1 MILGLIKA
9 KLQDVNHLLDYFKEN
24 KIKNTP
30 LFMVLFDNL
39 EVLAAANKVIDKA
52 ISPELSELDKKVFD
66 LTISYRENK
75 DNKPIEGDIF
85 QFGLSLLSDEERTKR
100 EELIK
105 EYEADMLIDRDIDL
119 IPISRE
125 LLNGV
130 DLEVDEYNQIRFF
143 FDPSNWA
150 KKKESVDEPKKKKKL
165 K

>member
-39 EVLAAANKVIDKA
+39 EVLAAANKIIDKA

-66 LTISYRENK
+66 LIIAYKENK
-75 DNKPIEGDIF
+75 DNKPIEGDMF
-85 QFGLSLLSDEERTKR
+85 QFGLSLLTDEEQEKR
-100 EELIK
+100 KALFK

-119 IPISRE
+119 IPIGRVM
-125 LLNGV
+125 LNGV

-143 FDPSNWA
+143 FDPDNWE
-150 KKKESVDEPKKKKKL
+150 KKKESVEPKKKRK
-165 K
+165 